1 MPVRVS
7 KKGIRVLGIS
17 ESFQKEKSKKSVL
30 AGVVIR
36 ADRIVDGFAAT
47 TITLGGFD
55 ATDGIVRIFDIVDR
69 TDINVLMLNGVI
81 IAWFNVIDL
90 NLLHERLSIPIIA
103 VTYEESQES
112 LKKYF
117 REYFPKSWERK
128 MEVYVRNGEREH
140 ILLRTGHEVL
150 VRYLGMGKRE
160 AKSLLDKFTIQGSI
174 PEPLRVS
181 RLLARSLMKEPP
193 AL

>member
-1 MPVRVS
+1 LPVRVS
-7 KKGIRVLGIS
+7 KKGLRVLGIS
-17 ESFQKEKSKKSVL
+17 ESFQKEKSRKSVL

-36 ADRIVDGFAAT
+36 ADLIIDGFAAT

-55 ATDGIVRIFDIVDR
+55 ATDGIIRIFDIIDR
-69 TDINVLMLNGVI
+69 TDVNVLMLNGVV

-90 NLLHERLSIPIIA
+90 NLLREKLNIPIIA
-103 VTYEESQES
+103 VTYEESQEP

-117 REYFPKSWERK
+117 REYFPESWERK
-128 MEVYVRNGEREH
+128 MEIYDKNGEREH
-140 ILLRTGHEVL
+140 MVLRTGHKVF
-150 VRYLGMGKRE
+150 VRYLGMLQRE

-174 PEPLRVS
+174 PEPLRIS

-193 AL
+193 AF

>member
-7 KKGIRVLGIS
+7 KKGLRVLGIS
-17 ESFQKEKSKKSVL
+17 ESFQKEKSRKSVL

-36 ADRIVDGFAAT
+36 ADRIIDGFGAT
-47 TITLGGFD
+47 TITIGGFD
-55 ATDGIVRIFDIVDR
+55 ATDGIIRIFDIIGR
-69 TDINVLMLNGVI
+69 TDINALMINGVI
-81 IAWFNVIDL
+81 IAWFNVVDL
-90 NLLHERLSIPIIA
+90 NLLHEKLNIPTIA

-117 REYFPKSWERK
+117 QEYFPETWERK
-128 MEVYVRNGEREH
+128 LKVYDKNGEREP
-140 ILLRTGHEVL
+140 IVLRTGHEVF
-150 VRYLGMGKRE
+150 VRYLGMSKRE

-174 PEPLRVS
+174 PEPLRIS

-193 AL
+193 AF